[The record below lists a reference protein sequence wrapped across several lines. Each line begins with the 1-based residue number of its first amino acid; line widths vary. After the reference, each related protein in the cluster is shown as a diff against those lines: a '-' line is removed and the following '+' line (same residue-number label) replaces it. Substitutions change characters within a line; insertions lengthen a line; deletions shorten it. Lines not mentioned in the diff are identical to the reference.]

1 MKLDKNLIIGACALI
16 ITVICGIFSID
27 GGILAIL
34 LTTFF
39 YIAATAAIIVL
50 YSFVLPKLIGIGADW
65 LCFAPF
71 PVMLVISRA
80 LLGWDLFMP
89 FCVAGFLAVTID
101 IYSRRIGGHKNETLI
116 IAGSGAA
123 SVLVFAIIS
132 LCGGIVL

>member
-1 MKLDKNLIIGACALI
+1 MKLDKNLIVGASALI
-16 ITVICGIFSID
+16 ITIICGIFSLD
-27 GGILAIL
+27 GGIGTIL
-34 LTTFF
+34 LTTLF

-50 YSFVLPKLIGIGADW
+50 YSFVLPQLIGIGADW
-65 LCFAPF
+65 FCFAPF
-71 PVMLVISRA
+71 PVMLVVSRA
-80 LLGWDLFMP
+80 ILGWDLFMP

-101 IYSRRIGGHKNETLI
+101 IYAHRTGKAKNETLI

>member
-1 MKLDKNLIIGACALI
+1 MKLDKNLIIGVSSLI
-16 ITVICGIFSID
+16 ITVICGIFSLN
-27 GGILAIL
+27 GGIGTIL

-39 YIAATAAIIVL
+39 YIAATAGIIIL
-50 YSFVLPKLIGIGADW
+50 YSFLLPKYVGVTADW
-65 LCFAPF
+65 LCFMPF
-71 PVMLVISRA
+71 PIMLVISRA
-80 LLGWDLFMP
+80 ILGWDLFMP

-101 IYSRRIGGHKNETLI
+101 TYTRRSDKNKNETLI